1 MSVKEQIA
9 KKLDLNDYLKSF
21 SSFFARPKAVAMQGD
36 IHLHY
41 RFLKA
46 LFKVEIPE
54 PPKIPN
60 LENSLMRL
68 SKQGILGLDEIFNFI
83 KIIEYFNRLKAMD
96 LSEPVGSWIG
106 DIEVPKDVIEIGSF
120 FTQEGELNPQKE
132 PELADI
138 SQALRRNKEAIRETL
153 YNLTR
158 SSSLRDYL
166 VDQQIHLQN
175 GEEALL
181 VRGGFSSVL
190 KATVIGRSSGGFFYV
205 IPKKIDSFK
214 ERESELVSRKE
225 AIYWHYAREFSS
237 SLHNWE
243 RFLRFIDRQFDRF
256 DHYQARVRFARFR
269 DYEFIL
275 PSKDKEIILS
285 EFTHPALENP
295 KPISID
301 IKRPIVL
308 ITGVNAGGKTML
320 LKSILS
326 SVYLSRYLLPFGCNS
341 SKTKIGHYKN
351 IEAIIDDPQSVKNDI
366 STFAGRMLEFSKLFK
381 ESRALVGVDEIEL
394 GTDADEA
401 ASLFR
406 VLLEELKDKD
416 ISFIVTTHHKR
427 LASLLAGEESVEL
440 IAALYNE
447 ERRQPT
453 YTYLEGTI
461 GKSYAFETAERYG
474 IPRYIVAKAR
484 RVFGEDKER
493 LNELIENST
502 RLEAK
507 MRSKISELESQTE
520 ALKRKENYLKE
531 QEDRMLKEQQKVIA
545 TLENRYNAATK
556 RALSALKKV
565 ENAEARQLLNE
576 AHRHKSRAK
585 IKESKRELP
594 NFKVGDIVKYR
605 SHRAEIIS
613 LKSKEAMILVDGV
626 KMRVPLKE
634 LHIVTEQ
641 KSLNVSKNLKG
652 SNIRVERGTSAS
664 LHIKLLGM
672 RADEAEDELD
682 AFLSNALLH
691 GISEVEIIH
700 GTGAGVLAKVVSEYL
715 KRHPKVKEFYRMPG
729 NMGATIAKL

>member
-502 RLEAK
+502 RLEVK

>member
-60 LENSLMRL
+60 LENTLMRL

-106 DIEVPKDVIEIGSF
+106 DIEVPKDVIEIGTF
-120 FTQEGELNPQKE
+120 FTQEGDLNPQKE